1 MLAYNRV
8 SFQKKS
14 NRVSFQKS
22 TSSNHSTNGC
32 NSSENE
38 EKDGRKKCTE
48 AEENQHD
55 STGSSSFW
63 RKSDLIRQKALG
75 QKTK

>member
-1 MLAYNRV
+1 MYNRV
-8 SFQKKS
+8 SFQKRN

-22 TSSNHSTNGC
+22 ASSNHSTNGC

-38 EKDGRKKCTE
+38 EEDGSKKCIE
-48 AEENQHD
+48 AEENQHE
-55 STGSSSFW
+55 STGSSSFL
-63 RKSDLIRQKALG
+63 RKRDAIRQKALG